1 MKAKKLLKKLI
12 KESDSVDV
20 FCKHCKYD
28 DNCMLSYP
36 TGRQISQKLCDKI
49 CYKSLLK
56 GK

>member
-1 MKAKKLLKKLI
+1 MKGKKLLKKLI